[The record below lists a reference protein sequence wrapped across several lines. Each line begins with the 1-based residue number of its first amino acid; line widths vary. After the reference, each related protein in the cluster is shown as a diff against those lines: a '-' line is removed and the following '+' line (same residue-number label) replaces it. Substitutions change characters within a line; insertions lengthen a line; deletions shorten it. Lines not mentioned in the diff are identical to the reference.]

1 MNNITIVGRVG
12 RDPELRFSKD
22 EKPIAVFSVATD
34 YGRDE
39 NKKTSWHNIVA
50 FGSLAENVIK
60 SIHTGTRVI
69 VSGRLDVSDYQT
81 KDGEKKKKHED
92 SDSSSSDEEVKCHKK
107 VAPAPIPPKADPQ
120 FSDMVLKLILDII
133 KPK

>member
-22 EKPIAVFSVATD
+22 QKPIAVFSVATE

-39 NKKTSWHNIVA
+39 NKKISWHNIVA
-50 FGSLAENVIK
+50 FGSLAENIMN
-60 SIHTGTRVI
+60 SIHMGTRVI

-81 KDGEKKKKHED
+81 KDGEKKKKHEL
-92 SDSSSSDEEVKCHKK
+92 
-107 VAPAPIPPKADPQ
+107 VADAVGIELRFESAGSNQQPEDD
-120 FSDMVLKLILDII
+120 F
-133 KPK
+133 